1 MKTLKLT
8 PTALSVLETDVLD
21 YVPGESLAI
30 GHAPDDGYDAIRNA
44 FRDGGLDVWSENAE
58 ALGRALNDLSNHCD
72 DLVEHKHV
80 EGDEKKIYRAAS
92 KTFATLSSKAWR
104 A

>member
-21 YVPGESLAI
+21 HIEGFD
-30 GHAPDDGYDAIRNA
+30 PDDGYEAIRIAYRNPGVLVLT
-44 FRDGGLDVWSENAE
+44 DTNKD
-58 ALGRALNDLSNHCD
+58 ALASALTELSNACD
-72 DLVEHKHV
+72 YLGEGRDLKDA
-80 EGDEKKIYRAAS
+80 DERKFYRAAARM
-92 KTFATLSSKAWR
+92 FATLSSKAWR